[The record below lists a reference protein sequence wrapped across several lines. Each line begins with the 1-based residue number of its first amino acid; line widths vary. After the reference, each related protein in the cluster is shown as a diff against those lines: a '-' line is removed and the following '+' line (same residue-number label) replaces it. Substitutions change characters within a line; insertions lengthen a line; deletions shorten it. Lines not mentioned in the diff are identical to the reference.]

1 MGLSLATFMA
11 SSIKRQTARALL
23 EVLKDPD
30 TPAIRKIEIAGL
42 IVDLMGKTQAKP
54 VPASTEKTDSV
65 FGGLDEK

>member
-1 MGLSLATFMA
+1 MA

-23 EVLKDPD
+23 GVLKDPD
-30 TPAIRKIEIAGL
+30 TPPIRVIEVARL
-42 IVDLMGKTQAKP
+42 IVDLMGKTEAKL

>member
-1 MGLSLATFMA
+1 MA

-42 IVDLMGKTQAKP
+42 IVDLMGKTEPKSAP
-54 VPASTEKTDSV
+54 ISTEKSKDSV